1 MVNTDR
7 ATAMPETDGRLEIT
21 CLSQDGLVDIAD
33 ALAAVLEPGDVV
45 FLQGELG
52 AGKTTLTQY
61 LAQSLGVG
69 AEQYVSSP
77 SFALLHEYCGR
88 LPVYHMDLYR
98 LHDEEEVEAA
108 GLPEFLEQ
116 QGVAIVEW
124 PDRLGALAPADRLEI
139 HLQIEA
145 AEARRFILKPLG
157 EPWRQKLSRITATL
171 AEPRVR

>member
-1 MVNTDR
+1 M
-7 ATAMPETDGRLEIT
+7 A
-21 CLSQDGLVDIAD
+21 CLSLDGLVDLAD

-61 LAQSLGVG
+61 LAKSLGVG
-69 AEQYVSSP
+69 SEQYVSSP

-98 LHDEEEVEAA
+98 LHDEEDVVAA

-116 QGVAIVEW
+116 QGVSIVEW
-124 PDRLGALAPADRLEI
+124 PGRLGSLAPVDRLEI
-139 HLQIEA
+139 HIQIEA
-145 AEARRFILKPLG
+145 EEARRLILEPWG
-157 EPWRQKLSRITATL
+157 EPWRDKLFRISATL